1 MLHARLRGRQV
12 RAWLIAAL
20 LVTGLIAL
28 APGHALAARS
38 DDVAAADTYSRS
50 GQHAEAAALYESL
63 AKRPFRRW
71 DDRLVLLAA
80 REYLAA
86 ERLADAE
93 RMLDRVGSVRSDNAV
108 LLARVQAELA
118 MAQDRP
124 EAAIEALGRL
134 PEPWPAPLAAE
145 LLRLRAQAEFAAGR
159 LMDGLRTT
167 EARVQ
172 LLGTADER
180 RAARTQLVDA
190 LLASPEAAP
199 PANATPSERAWFEL
213 GQVLGAT
220 DTDPGAL
227 ARRAADWR
235 SRHPNHPGGE
245 FLPAAAT
252 GTTTGVAVTI
262 AAGPADSIALLL
274 PLSGRLQA
282 AGRAVRD
289 GFLAA
294 ALAEAP
300 DRRPK
305 IELIDTAEI
314 DAAAAYARALETGA
328 DAVAGP
334 LLKEDLAALV
344 AAHALPVPTL
354 ALNSMPMDSP
364 PPFLFQFALDP
375 EHEARAAARRIARD
389 GRMHGIALFP
399 RNAWGERVHAAFT
412 DEAQAAGLVLTS
424 VQFYDPA
431 AKDFGGPLRAAL
443 GRFGGAGDR
452 GPKGA
457 PVKRDGAAEALAG
470 PQFAFLAASATSSRA
485 LLPQLRYQMA
495 YELPV
500 YATSD
505 ALEPSARAV
514 PDLNGLTFP
523 EMPWI
528 LYGGLGAQELWDV
541 LQADGSAA
549 ARGRLRLYAFGF
561 DAYGL
566 LRGLNSAARGIG
578 TTGLSGRLAVAP
590 DGRVQR
596 ELEWARIERGQ
607 PQPAAAVFLP
617 AALPGEP

>member
-12 RAWLIAAL
+12 RAWLVAAL
-20 LVTGLIAL
+20 LVAGSVAL
-28 APGHALAARS
+28 VADHALAARP
-38 DDVAAADTYSRS
+38 DDLATADSFSRS
-50 GQHAEAAALYESL
+50 GRHAESAELYESL

-71 DDRLVLLAA
+71 DDRLALLAA

-93 RMLDRVGSVRSDNAV
+93 RMLERVGPVRGDDAV

-118 MAQDRP
+118 LAQDRP
-124 EAAIEALGRL
+124 ETALAALARL

-145 LLRLRAQAEFAAGR
+145 LLRLRAQAEFAAGHV
-159 LMDGLRTT
+159 LDGLRTT

-180 RAARTQLVDA
+180 RAARAPLVDA
-190 LLASPEAAP
+190 LLASPDAAV
-199 PANATPSERAWFEL
+199 PADATPSERAWFEL

-220 DTDPGAL
+220 DAAPDAL

-235 SRHPNHPGGE
+235 SRHPNHPGGD
-245 FLPAAAT
+245 FLPAAAPG
-252 GTTTGVAVTI
+252 GTPGVGLAI
-262 AAGPADSIALLL
+262 ASGPVDSIALLL
-274 PLSGRLQA
+274 PLSGRMQA

-294 ALAEAP
+294 ALADAP

-305 IELIDTAEI
+305 IEFIDTAEI
-314 DAAAAYARALETGA
+314 GTAAAYARALDAGA

-344 AAHALPVPTL
+344 AAHTLPVPTL
-354 ALNSMPMDSP
+354 ALNSLPMDSP

-389 GRMHGIALFP
+389 GRVHGIALFP
-399 RNAWGERVHAAFT
+399 RSAWGERVHAAFT
-412 DEAQAAGLVLTS
+412 EEARAAGLELTS

-457 PVKRDGAAEALAG
+457 PVRRDGVAEAVAG
-470 PQFAFLAASATSSRA
+470 PQFAFMAASAASTRA

-541 LQADGSAA
+541 LQADRSAA
-549 ARGRLRLYAFGF
+549 VRGRLRLYAFGF

-578 TTGLSGRLAVAP
+578 MTGLSGRLAIAP

-596 ELEWARIERGQ
+596 ELEWARIERGL

-617 AALPGEP
+617 APTGEP

>member
-20 LVTGLIAL
+20 LVAGLVSF

-38 DDVAAADTYSRS
+38 DDLATADTLSRT
-50 GQHAEAAALYESL
+50 GQHAQAAALYESL

-71 DDRLVLLAA
+71 DDRLGLLAA

-86 ERLADAE
+86 KQLADAE
-93 RMLDRVGSVRSDNAV
+93 RMLDRVGTVRGDDAV

-118 MAQDRP
+118 LAQDRP
-124 EAAIEALGRL
+124 EAALEALGRL
-134 PEPWPAPLAAE
+134 PEPWPALLAAE
-145 LLRLRAQAEFAAGR
+145 LLRLRAQAEFTAGR

-190 LLASPEAAP
+190 LLASPDAAV
-199 PANATPSERAWFEL
+199 PADATPSERAWFEL

-220 DTDPGAL
+220 DADPGAL

-245 FLPAAAT
+245 FLPAAAAGAAT
-252 GTTTGVAVTI
+252 GAVVAMP
-262 AAGPADSIALLL
+262 AGPADSIALLL
-274 PLSGRLQA
+274 PLSGRMQA

-294 ALAEAP
+294 ALAEPP
-300 DRRPK
+300 DRRPR

-334 LLKEDLAALV
+334 LLKEELAALI
-344 AAHALPVPTL
+344 AAHTLPVPTL
-354 ALNSMPMDSP
+354 ALNSLPMDSP

-389 GRMHGIALFP
+389 GPVHGIALFP
-399 RNAWGERVHAAFT
+399 SNTWGERVHEAFM
-412 DEAQAAGLVLTS
+412 DEARAAGLSLTS

-431 AKDFGGPLRAAL
+431 ARDFSGPLRAAL

-457 PVKRDGAAEALAG
+457 PVRRDGAAEALAG
-470 PQFAFLAASATSSRA
+470 PQFAFMAGSATSARA
-485 LLPQLRYQMA
+485 LLPQLRYQMS

-505 ALEPSARAV
+505 ALEPSALAV

-528 LYGGLGAQELWDV
+528 LYGGLGAQQLWDV
-541 LQADGSAA
+541 LQADGYAA

-566 LRGLNSAARGIG
+566 LRDLNSAARGIPR
-578 TTGLSGRLAVAP
+578 TGLSGRLAIAP

-596 ELEWARIERGQ
+596 ELEWARIESGQ
-607 PQPAAAVFLP
+607 PQPAATVFLP
-617 AALPGEP
+617 SPPGEP